1 MKLQI
6 ALDILDLEGACD
18 LIGDIAPWIDIVEAG
33 TPLLKYVGARAAIP
47 ALSQAAQKPVLADL
61 KTMDAGAYE
70 VGFAASCGANFITV
84 LGVSDDE
91 TVLGA
96 INEAHRH
103 GIKCQV
109 DLINA
114 PNKVDRAIWAHRQGA
129 DLIGIHTGIDQQ
141 AQGQTPLADLEA
153 ITQHVPSSAISVA
166 GGISLKTL
174 PKILPLR
181 PGVIVIG
188 GAITQAEKPVEVV
201 TAMKGMLGNG
211 AA

>member
-1 MKLQI
+1 MKLQV
-6 ALDILDLEGACD
+6 ALDQLDLESACD
-18 LIGDIAPWIDIVEAG
+18 LIEEIAPWIDIVEAG
-33 TPLLKYVGARAAIP
+33 TPLLKYVGAKRAIP
-47 ALSQAAQKPVLADL
+47 ALSRAARKPILADL

-70 VGFAASCGANFITV
+70 VEFAVKCGANFVTV

-96 INEAHRH
+96 LNEAHRH

-109 DLINA
+109 DLINVA
-114 PNKVDRAIWAHRQGA
+114 NKVGRALWAHEQGA

-153 ITQHVPSSAISVA
+153 IVQHIPSSAISVA
-166 GGISLKTL
+166 GGINLRTL
-174 PKILPLR
+174 PDILPMQ

-188 GAITQAEKPVEVV
+188 GAITQAEKPVEMVA
-201 TAMKGMLGNG
+201 AMKEMLGNG